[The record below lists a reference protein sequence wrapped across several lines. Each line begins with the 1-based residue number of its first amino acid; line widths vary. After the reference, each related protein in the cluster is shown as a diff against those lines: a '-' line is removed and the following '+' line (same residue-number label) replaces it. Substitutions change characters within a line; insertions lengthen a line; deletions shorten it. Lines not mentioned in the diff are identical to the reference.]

1 MNLGKMELKWNRIK
15 LKDYIF
21 KFDFENKKERFFMKK
36 VMILVASLMVSVSSF
51 SGYTSDMIKRMEIK
65 EKSVEDSF
73 GGSNVE
79 MKEAAVVVFKGW
91 NDELNKVYKLLM
103 SKLSKKEQ
111 LKLRNEERAWIKR
124 KERVAKD
131 AADKFCGTVNG
142 KKLCGTSYGLEYTQS
157 LINSTKGRAI
167 ELSKRYEKLK

>member
-1 MNLGKMELKWNRIK
+1 
-15 LKDYIF
+15 
-21 KFDFENKKERFFMKK
+21 MKK
-36 VMILVASLMVSVSSF
+36 VMILVASLVVSVSSF
-51 SGYTSDMIKRMEIK
+51 AGYTSDMINRMETK
-65 EKSVEDSF
+65 EKSVEESF

-91 NDELNKVYKLLM
+91 DEELNKVYKLLM

-142 KKLCGTSYGLEYTQS
+142 KKLCGTGYGLEYTQS

>member
-1 MNLGKMELKWNRIK
+1 
-15 LKDYIF
+15 
-21 KFDFENKKERFFMKK
+21 MKK
-36 VMILVASLMVSVSSF
+36 VMILVASLMISVISF
-51 SGYTSDMIKRMEIK
+51 AGYTSDMINRMEIK
-65 EKSVEDSF
+65 EKSVEKLFD
-73 GGSNVE
+73 GSNVE
-79 MKEAAVVVFKGW
+79 IKEGSSMILESW
-91 NDELNKVYKLLM
+91 DDELNKVYKLLM

-111 LKLRNEERAWIKR
+111 LKLRNEEREWIKR

-142 KKLCGTSYGLEYTQS
+142 QKLCGTGYGLEYTQS